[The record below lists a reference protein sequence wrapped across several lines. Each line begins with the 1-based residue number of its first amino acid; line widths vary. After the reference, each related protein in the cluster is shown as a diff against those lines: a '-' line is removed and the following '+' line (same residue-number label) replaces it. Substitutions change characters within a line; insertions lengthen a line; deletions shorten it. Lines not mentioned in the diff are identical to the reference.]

1 MTDKKKD
8 GRVNNG
14 GTRAGSG
21 KKLLYGEKTKVVGIT
36 WKVPLSKIETF
47 KKELVVLRKK
57 GNALLKTYI
66 KKKQIMETQV
76 TRQESKRFSILTI
89 VNKILSII
97 FCNCLQVS
105 ESCFIFVLQY

>member
-1 MTDKKKD
+1 MTHKKKD

-21 KKLLYGEKTKVVGIT
+21 KKLLYGEKTKVVGISF
-36 WKVPLSKIETF
+36 KVPLSKIETF

-66 KKKQIMETQV
+66 KKK
-76 TRQESKRFSILTI
+76 
-89 VNKILSII
+89 
-97 FCNCLQVS
+97 
-105 ESCFIFVLQY
+105 